1 MANYPELKG
10 KVALVTGAGRRKGLG
25 EAIAMRLA
33 CEGAKVVITDIGH
46 AKGKEMPATAVGTL
60 SEMDEVAADICQ
72 ASASA
77 GGDCIALALDVL
89 EESQVKSAVAATVAK
104 FGSLDILVN
113 NAGIGYLMKPIVE
126 MTIEEWD
133 AVIGVNL
140 RGAFLCTKYALLQMI
155 QQNDAGTNGK
165 RNGGRIVN
173 IASQAAKSG
182 FPFASAYCSSK
193 HGMMGLTRVSA
204 IESGKHGITVNA
216 ICPNHVTTGLGA
228 WQNEY
233 FSDALG
239 LTLEQY
245 MQAMKS
251 RIPLGRAG
259 LPTDTAAACAWLC
272 SDEAVYVTG
281 EAMNVSGGE
290 EYH

>member
-46 AKGKEMPATAVGTL
+46 SKGKEMPETAVGTL
-60 SEMDEVAADICQ
+60 SEMDAVAADIRA
-72 ASASA
+72 ASANAS
-77 GGDCIALALDVL
+77 GDCIAIQLDVL
-89 EESQVKSAVAATVAK
+89 EEAEVKSAVAATVAK

-126 MTIEEWD
+126 MSIDEWD

-140 RGAFLCTKYALLQMI
+140 RGAFLCTKYTMLQMI
-155 QQNDAGTNGK
+155 QQNGAGK
-165 RNGGRIVN
+165 KGGRIVN

-193 HGMMGLTRVSA
+193 HGMVGLTRVSA
-204 IESGKHGITVNA
+204 IESGKYGITVNA

-281 EAMNVSGGE
+281 ESMNVSGGE